1 MTTVII
7 GSGNVAWHMA
17 KAFKEAGIDL
27 IQLYGRNE
35 QDLKKLS
42 SEINVEYSTDQLKQA
57 DFYLICTS
65 DKAIAEVSK
74 QIPYEQ
80 ALVAHTSG
88 SLSRDVL
95 EGPYRKACFYPLQ
108 TFSKSRKL
116 DYSKIPLFVDAGW
129 ESDNNYEV
137 SQMFVMKEFKEKY
150 NKPELSEE
158 ETKEKIYT
166 GFDVSQKLLNNKR
179 TYADRFL
186 KVLTPKQLEKMFEM
200 EKRMGRRIMDKK
212 HQEEEKK

>member
-35 QDLKKLS
+35 QELKKLS
-42 SEINVEYSTDQLKQA
+42 LEINVEYSTNQLKQA

-80 ALVAHTSG
+80 ALCGAH
-88 SLSRDVL
+88 
-95 EGPYRKACFYPLQ
+95 F
-108 TFSKSRKL
+108 F
-116 DYSKIPLFVDAGW
+116 
-129 ESDNNYEV
+129 
-137 SQMFVMKEFKEKY
+137 
-150 NKPELSEE
+150 
-158 ETKEKIYT
+158 
-166 GFDVSQKLLNNKR
+166 
-179 TYADRFL
+179 
-186 KVLTPKQLEKMFEM
+186 
-200 EKRMGRRIMDKK
+200 RIVIA
-212 HQEEEKK
+212 